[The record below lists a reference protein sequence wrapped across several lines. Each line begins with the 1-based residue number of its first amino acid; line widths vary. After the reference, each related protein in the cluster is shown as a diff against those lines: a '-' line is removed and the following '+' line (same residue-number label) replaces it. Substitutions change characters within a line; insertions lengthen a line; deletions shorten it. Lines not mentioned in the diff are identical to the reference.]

1 MKDLKKLLQCAK
13 KFEDLQLSRKAK
25 DVEDHHKFA
34 LQKESHTH
42 HELIQLLDADRA
54 SCKSE
59 EDHLAGVINEDQEGL
74 EVRAHKLL
82 EAETLHQE
90 VFETLVNFEDVQSLS
105 EAPDSEH
112 TNQPEPMKQLPPGPP
127 DLFVHE
133 LSEATEA
140 CLQREITNNES
151 AIRPP
156 QEEEKPPT
164 LQKTYKGSLFLTS
177 RSS

>member
-34 LQKESHTH
+34 LQKESHNYY
-42 HELIQLLDADRA
+42 ELIQSLDADHA

-59 EDHLAGVINEDQEGL
+59 QDRLAEVINADQEGL
-74 EVRAHKLL
+74 EIRAHELL
-82 EAETLHQE
+82 EVETLSQE
-90 VFETLVNFEDVQSLS
+90 AFETLVNFEDVQSLS
-105 EAPDSEH
+105 EAQDSEH
-112 TNQPEPMKQLPPGPP
+112 TNQPESMKQLPPAPP
-127 DLFVHE
+127 DYFEHE

-164 LQKTYKGSLFLTS
+164 IQKTYKGPLFLTS

>member
-34 LQKESHTH
+34 LQKESYNH
-42 HELIQLLDADRA
+42 HELVQILDADRA

-59 EDHLAGVINEDQEGL
+59 EDRLAEVINADQEGL
-74 EVRAHKLL
+74 EVRAHELL
-82 EAETLHQE
+82 EAETFNQE
-90 VFETLVNFEDVQSLS
+90 AFETLVNFEDVQSLS
-105 EAPDSEH
+105 EAQDSEY
-112 TNQPEPMKQLPPGPP
+112 TNQPESMKQLPPGPP
-127 DLFVHE
+127 DLFAHE
-133 LSEATEA
+133 LSEVTEA

-164 LQKTYKGSLFLTS
+164 IQKTYKGPLFLTS